1 MPLSKYLRFVIVSF
15 GDKET
20 EKIFNLTLSRKISP
34 QVQERAYHKLVAIH
48 EAVSLENLRQPPSN
62 RLESLKAKLAG
73 FHSIRINKQW
83 RIIFRW
89 EGQDASAVQIID
101 YH

>member
-1 MPLSKYLRFVIVSF
+1 MIASF

-20 EKIFNLTLSRKISP
+20 EKIFNLTFSREITTEI
-34 QVQERAYHKLVAIH
+34 QERAYHKLVAIH
-48 EAVSLENLRQPPSN
+48 EAISLENLRQPPSN
-62 RLESLKAKLAG
+62 HLELLKGKLAG

-83 RIIFRW
+83 RIVFRW
-89 EGQDASAVQIID
+89 AGQDAHHVQITD

>member
-1 MPLSKYLRFVIVSF
+1 MIVTF
-15 GDKET
+15 GDKEC
-20 EKIFNLTLSRKISP
+20 EKIFKLTFSRKIAP
-34 QVQERAYHKLVAIH
+34 DIQERAYHKLVAIH

-62 RLESLKAKLAG
+62 HLELLKGDLAG
-73 FHSIRINKQW
+73 FHSIRIDKQW

-89 EGQDASAVQIID
+89 DGQDAHDVQISD

>member
-1 MPLSKYLRFVIVSF
+1 MIVNFGSKES
-15 GDKET
+15 
-20 EKIFNLTLSRKISP
+20 EKIFNLTLSKKIDP
-34 QVQERAYHKLVAIH
+34 EIQERAYHKLVAIH
-48 EAVSLENLRQPPSN
+48 EASSLENLRLPPSN
-62 RLESLKAKLAG
+62 HLEPLKGKLIG

-89 EGQDASAVQIID
+89 DGKDALDVQITD

>member
-1 MPLSKYLRFVIVSF
+1 MIVSF
-15 GDKET
+15 GDKES
-20 EKIFNLTLSRKISP
+20 EKIFNLTFSRRIDSEI
-34 QVQERAYHKLVAIH
+34 QERAYHKLVAIH

-62 RLESLKAKLAG
+62 RLELLEGKLSG

-89 EGQDASAVQIID
+89 EEQDAQDVKIID

>member
-1 MPLSKYLRFVIVSF
+1 MIVSF
-15 GDKET
+15 GDKES
-20 EKIFNLTLSRKISP
+20 EKIFKLTFSRKIAP
-34 QVQERAYHKLVAIH
+34 EIQERAYHKLVAIH
-48 EAVSLENLRQPPSN
+48 EAASLENLRQPPSN
-62 RLESLKAKLAG
+62 RLELLKGKLAG

-89 EGQDASAVQIID
+89 EEQDASDVQITD